1 MIDISHKKSSLRT
14 AVAQGS
20 IIAAASVIERV
31 KNGTVPKGDV
41 LATARAAGIQAAKR
55 TSDWITFCH
64 PMPLD
69 YVDLSFELGETEIR
83 IEATVRAVWKTGVEM
98 EAMTA
103 VQAAALNMYDMLKP
117 LDENLTIG
125 ASRLVKKRGGKSDF
139 ADRFHSAPRAA
150 VLVISD
156 STHAGTRR
164 DKAGRA
170 VSEFLVKQGVDVAK
184 YDVLPDEAEQIAVML
199 RELAD
204 DHSMDF
210 IFTAGG
216 TGFGARDV
224 TPEAISQVID
234 RTAPGIAEQMRSY
247 GFDRTPFAMLSRQV
261 CGLRGRTLIVS
272 LPGSTAGATESVQ
285 ALFPGLLHAIPMMHD
300 LGHSSG
306 IKHNDKQ
313 KNQGEK

>member
-14 AVAQGS
+14 ATAQGG
-20 IIAAASVIERV
+20 IIAAASVVERV
-31 KNGTVPKGDV
+31 KNGSVPKGDV

-69 YVDLSFELGETEIR
+69 YVDLRFELGETDIR

-125 ASRLVKKRGGKSDF
+125 ASRLVAKRGGKSDF
-139 ADRFHSAPRAA
+139 ADRFHTPPRAA

-156 STHAGTRR
+156 STYAGTRQ

-170 VSEFLVKQGVDVAK
+170 VSEFLGTQGVEVAV
-184 YDVLPDEAEQIAVML
+184 YDVLPDDVDQIAAKL
-199 RELAD
+199 RALAD

-224 TPEAISQVID
+224 TPEAIQQAVDKS
-234 RTAPGIAEQMRSY
+234 APGIAEQMRSY

-272 LPGSTAGATESVQ
+272 LPGSTAGASESVQ

-300 LGHSSG
+300 LGHASG
-306 IKHNDKQ
+306 ASHNDKQ
-313 KNQGEK
+313 ENHGEK